1 MRTSRFSSPSPRL
14 WCCLGMMLI
23 ACSLTAS
30 AAINGALQTTTSDG
44 TVVNYNTGLSCDAVY
59 ITGGPQ
65 NLNDLGLVP
74 NGTYYVRVTDPA
86 GKTDLSAIA
95 PGTGDFTVTV
105 DTVNGKGVITGGS
118 HPVGST
124 NSQSGETTVQ
134 LWPFAQTPNNGGV
147 YKAWISTDPNFQN
160 STTKTDNFKCTVPP
174 DFCTTHPDDPA
185 CQNPPPPSADIVGE
199 KYYDSNANG
208 SLDPGELGIQG
219 WQIRA
224 TPATLSGSCELTDE
238 NGMYEF
244 AADPAVD
251 QIYGISE
258 DDAQQTKWVHTTLT
272 SGTAH
277 VTGEGTFNGPNFG
290 NVCVG
295 AGGGLTLGF
304 WSNKNGMA
312 LETASDFTLLTSLN
326 LVNGDGS
333 ARDFVDTSTKNKS
346 ALSSWL
352 LNANATNMAY
362 MLSAQLATMELNVQH
377 GKVTGGSLVY
387 LGPPPNLTSL
397 SSCFSEAGEAGHEPN
412 GANFISVSDLMYDA
426 NIELGLH
433 PVTVSSTDYRT
444 CEGYKK
450 TALDNA
456 NNNLNFLQD
465 DQSKCPA
472 FTFANTCQ

>member
-1 MRTSRFSSPSPRL
+1 MKLPKFSSPSSRL
-14 WCCLGMMLI
+14 WFGLVLTLI
-23 ACSLTAS
+23 TF
-30 AAINGALQTTTSDG
+30 AAFANGQVNGALQTTLSDG
-44 TVVNYNTGLSCDAVY
+44 TVVNYNTGHACDEVY

-65 NLNDLGLVP
+65 NQNDLGIVP
-74 NGTYYVRVTDPA
+74 SGTYYVRVTDPA
-86 GKTDLSAIA
+86 GKTDLSAIS
-95 PGTGDFTVTV
+95 PGTGDFTVV
-105 DTVNGKGVITGGS
+105 VAPNSNNKGVITGGT
-118 HPVGST
+118 HPTGST
-124 NSQSGETTVQ
+124 DSQSGETTVQ

-147 YKAWISTDPNFQN
+147 YKVWISTDPNFQN
-160 STTKTDNFKCTVPP
+160 GTTKTDNFKCTPP
-174 DFCTTHPDDPA
+174 ADFCTLHPNDPQ
-185 CQNPPPPSADIVGE
+185 CQTPPPTADIIGE

-208 SLDPGELGIQG
+208 QLDSGELGIQG

-224 TPATLSGSCELTDE
+224 TPPTLSGSCALTDQ

-251 QIYGISE
+251 QTYGISE
-258 DDAQQTKWVHTTLT
+258 DDALQAKWVHTTAT
-272 SGTAH
+272 SGNVE

-326 LVNGDGS
+326 LVNSDGS
-333 ARDFVDTSTKNKS
+333 ARDFGGSLSSNKS

-352 LNANATNMAY
+352 LNANAANMAY

-397 SSCFSEAGEAGHEPN
+397 SSCFSEAGEVAPN
-412 GANFISVSDLMYDA
+412 AANFISVSDLMNDA

-450 TALDNA
+450 TGLDNA
-456 NNNLNFLQD
+456 NNNLNFLQN